1 MDWMQ
6 TNENMER
13 VQIVKLATT
22 TKGQRQ
28 QLQQQTQKGKWVCY
42 DC

>member
-1 MDWMQ
+1 MDQ
-6 TNENMER
+6 

-22 TKGQRQ
+22 TKGQGQ
-28 QLQQQTQKGKWVCY
+28 QLQQQTQKVKRVCY